1 MAKEIGRLHSF
12 AIGTET
18 TAGTA
23 GTIDAWIPLESGNLK
38 PVVEVIKDESGFGN
52 IASPAD
58 AHMAKVSSEFS
69 AKGIVR
75 PTSFGWLLLTTLGA
89 AAAPTLLETGVYSH
103 AFTVANTNAHPSFTV
118 IHDDQTQ
125 EESAVYHMVDSL
137 TIMGEVGQYV
147 KFDLKSKGRL
157 QTSTTGNTPSFA
169 TTGETPFL
177 VSKASVKFATDV
189 AGLAGA
195 SRVAVQNFKMTI
207 DKNLEQIFSTMSSAT
222 EGTDF
227 ATQHNKNLNVKG
239 DFEIVY
245 DANTYKALA
254 VAGTKQAIE
263 INVESRVLLGA
274 TKYESITIQ
283 LASVVLED
291 WDRSD
296 DKDGIVTQ
304 SFGFTGMYKLA
315 ETKMVT
321 ATLQNARATQYA

>member
-38 PVVEVIKDESGFGN
+38 PIVEVIKDESGFGN

-58 AHMAKVSSEFS
+58 AHMAKVSSEFA

-75 PTSFGWLLLTTLGA
+75 PTSFGWILLTTLGTSGTA
-89 AAAPTLLETGVYSH
+89 TLVETGVYSH
-103 AFTVANTNAHPSFTV
+103 AFTVANTNSHPSFTI

-125 EESAVYHMVDSL
+125 EEQATYHMVDSL
-137 TIMGEVGQYV
+137 TITGEIGQYV

-157 QTSTTGNTPSFA
+157 QTSTTGNTPTFL
-169 TTGETPFL
+169 TTGENPFL
-177 VSKASVKFATDV
+177 VSKASIKFATDV
-189 AGLAGA
+189 AGLSGA
-195 SRVAVQNFKMTI
+195 SKVACQNFKITI
-207 DKNLEQIFSTMSSAT
+207 DKNLEQIFSTMSSTT

-227 ATQHNKNLNVKG
+227 ASQHNKNLNVKG

-245 DANTYKALA
+245 NDSTFKTLAL
-254 VAGTKQAIE
+254 AGTKQAIE
-263 INVESRVLLGA
+263 IQVEGRVLLGA
-274 TKYESITIQ
+274 TKYENITIQ

-304 SFGFTGMYKLA
+304 SFGFTGMYKLS
-315 ETKMVT
+315 ETKMLTVS
-321 ATLQNARATQYA
+321 LQNAKNTQYA

>member
-38 PVVEVIKDESGFGN
+38 PVVEIIKDESGYAN
-52 IASPAD
+52 IANPGD
-58 AHMAKVSSEFS
+58 AHMAKVASEFS

-75 PTSFGWLLLTTLGA
+75 PTSIGWLFLTTLGTVGA
-89 AAAPTLLETGVYSH
+89 ATLVETGVYSH

-125 EESAVYHMVDSL
+125 EESSTYHMVDSL
-137 TIMGEVGQYV
+137 TIMGEISQYT
-147 KFDLKSKGRL
+147 KFELKSKGRL
-157 QTSTTGNTPSFA
+157 QTSTSGNTPTFL
-169 TTGETPFL
+169 TTGETPFM
-177 VSKASVKFATDV
+177 VSKASIKFATAV

-195 SRVAVQNFKMTI
+195 SKVAVQNFKLTI
-207 DKNLEQIFSTMSSAT
+207 DKNLEQIYSTMAASV

-227 ATQHNKNLNVKG
+227 ATQHNTALSVKG

-245 DANTYKALA
+245 DAATYRDLA
-254 VAGTKQAIE
+254 TAGTKQAIE
-263 INVESRVLLGA
+263 IQLEGRTLIGA
-274 TKYESITIQ
+274 TKYENITIQ

-304 SFGFTGMYKLA
+304 TFGFTGLYKLA
-315 ETKMVT
+315 ETKMITVS
-321 ATLQNARATQYA
+321 LQNNKATTYA

>member
-38 PVVEVIKDESGFGN
+38 PVVEIIKDESRFGN

-69 AKGIVR
+69 AKGVVR

-89 AAAPTLLETGVYSH
+89 TTAPTLAETGVYTH
-103 AFTVANTNAHPSFTV
+103 TFTVANNNAHPSFTV
-118 IHDDQTQ
+118 IHDDATQ
-125 EESAVYHMVDSL
+125 EEQATYHMVDTL
-137 TIMGEVGQYV
+137 TVMGEIGQYL

-157 QTSTTGNTPSFA
+157 QTSATGNTPSFT
-169 TTGETPFL
+169 TTGENPFL
-177 VSKASVKFATDV
+177 VSKASIKFANDA
-189 AGLAGA
+189 AGLTGA
-195 SRVAVQNFKMTI
+195 SKVAVQNFKLSI
-207 DKNLEQIFSTMSSAT
+207 EKNLEQIFSTMSSTT

-227 ATQHNKNLNVKG
+227 ATQHNQSFNVKG

-245 DANTYKALA
+245 DNSTFKTLAL
-254 VAGTKQAIE
+254 AGTKQAIE
-263 INVESRVLLGA
+263 ILVEGRALLGA
-274 TKYESITIQ
+274 TKYENIT
-283 LASVVLED
+283 LRLTSVVLED

-296 DKDGIVTQ
+296 DNNGIVTQ

-315 ETKMVT
+315 ETSMIT
-321 ATLQNARATQYA
+321 ATLQNARATIYS

>member
-38 PVVEVIKDESGFGN
+38 PIVEIIKDESGFGN

-58 AHMAKVSSEFS
+58 AHMAKVSSEFA

-75 PTSFGWLLLTTLGA
+75 PTSFGFVLLCTLGTVGT
-89 AAAPTLLETGVYSH
+89 PTLAETGVYTH
-103 AFTVANTNAHPSFTV
+103 AFTVANTNAHPSFTI

-125 EESAVYHMVDSL
+125 EEQSVYHMVDSL
-137 TIMGEVGQYV
+137 TITGEIGQYL
-147 KFDLKSKGRL
+147 KFDMKSKGRL
-157 QTSTTGNTPSFA
+157 PTTTTGNTPSFS
-169 TTGETPFL
+169 TTGENPFL
-177 VSKASVKFATDV
+177 VTKASIKFAADI
-189 AGLAGA
+189 ASISGA
-195 SRVAVQNFKMTI
+195 SKVACQNFKLTI
-207 DKNLEQIFSTMSSAT
+207 DKNLEQIFSTMSSTT

-245 DANTYKALA
+245 NDTTFRALA
-254 VAGTKQAIE
+254 LAGTKQAIE
-263 INVESRVLLGA
+263 IQVEGRALIGA
-274 TKYESITIQ
+274 TKYENITIQ

-315 ETKMVT
+315 ETKMMTVSLT
-321 ATLQNARATQYA
+321 NTKNTQYV